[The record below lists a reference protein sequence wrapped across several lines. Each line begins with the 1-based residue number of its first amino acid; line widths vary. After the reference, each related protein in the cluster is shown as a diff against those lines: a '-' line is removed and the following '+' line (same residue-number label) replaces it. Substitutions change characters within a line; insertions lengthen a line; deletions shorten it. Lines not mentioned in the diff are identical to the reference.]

1 MTARWRKVL
10 ADLWSNKTRSL
21 LVALSIAVGVLAVGV
36 VATSY
41 GLVQRDMEADYLPAN
56 AHTARIFVAEPF
68 GEDLVAELAAVR
80 GVDSIEG
87 RSNVKVRVAGSDG
100 ATHEVDIDSI
110 GPLEGIRVDR
120 LAFQEGSRTLGEG
133 EIYLERQ
140 GAAGLGLSVGDTV
153 DVTLAND
160 EVRALRVVGTVHDV
174 NANPFKFTGQTS
186 GYVNAAT
193 MASLGGPA
201 QHAWV
206 TLVNSGSHTDTAEIQ
221 AVADR
226 VAGKIEETGRQV
238 VNINIHNPGVHPAQ
252 PIIDTVLLLMGALG
266 VLALFL
272 SAFLVVN
279 TVMALMGQQVRQI
292 GIMKA
297 LGATTG
303 QIAALYL
310 AVVLAFGL
318 IALAIA
324 VPLAAVVAYVLTRSL
339 VTMMN
344 ATPGPFSIPPASL
357 ALQLVIGLVV
367 PVLGA
372 LVPVLN
378 GARLTVRQ
386 AISSYGLSTPGRRA
400 LLDRVLA
407 SLRVL
412 PRPVLLSLRNTFRRK
427 PRLALTLCTLVLG
440 GATFMALFSV
450 RSSLYTEFDQAY
462 GYARADV
469 NVDLA
474 APMPVERL
482 QEAVQGVP
490 GVTSAESWATRD
502 LNIVTPDG
510 ENSDRVVGVA
520 PPANS
525 RLVDP
530 VITAGRWLRPGDKN
544 AIVVGNHFLALRP
557 DVRVGDTVQVRIDR
571 QDTPFTVVGTFR
583 MAGDPPLPLTYMS
596 YEALSTLQGT
606 AGQANSLRIVAD
618 GHSPARQKEVL
629 EALDAR
635 FKELGIPASLAI
647 GSEAVMQQQSQGDLL
662 ITLLM
667 FMAVLIALVGGL
679 GLMGT
684 MGMNVLERT
693 REIGVMRA
701 IGADNGAVMQLVVVE
716 GLVIG
721 LLSWALSI
729 VVAIPITL
737 ALDNGLGQSLVKLP
751 LVYTTSTV
759 GIAIWLAVVLV
770 LAAVASAMPARRAVR
785 LAVRDVL
792 AYE

>member
-21 LVALSIAVGVLAVGV
+21 LVALSIAVGILAVGV

-56 AHTARIFVAEPF
+56 AHTVRIFVAEPF
-68 GEDLVAELAAVR
+68 GEDLVADLAAVP

-87 RSNVKVRVAGSDG
+87 RSNVKVRVAGPDG
-100 ATHEVDIDSI
+100 AAHEVDIDSI
-110 GPLEGIRVDR
+110 GPLEVIRVDR
-120 LAFQEGSRTLGEG
+120 LAFQQGARTLREG

-140 GAAGLGLSVGDTV
+140 GAAGLSVGVGDTV
-153 DVTLAND
+153 EVVLADD
-160 EVRALRVVGTVHDV
+160 EVRRLRVAGTVHDV
-174 NANPFKFTGQTS
+174 NANPFRFTGQTS
-186 GYVNAAT
+186 GYVDAPT
-193 MASLGGPA
+193 MSALGGSA
-201 QHAWV
+201 RHTWV

-226 VAGKIEETGRQV
+226 VADRIRASGREV

-252 PIIDTVLLLMGALG
+252 PIIDTVLTVMAALG
-266 VLALFL
+266 VLALLL

-303 QIAALYL
+303 QIAGSYL

-318 IALAIA
+318 LALAIA
-324 VPLAAVVAYVLTRSL
+324 VPLAGVVAHLLTRSL

-344 ATPGPFSIPPASL
+344 ATPGPFSIPPGSL
-357 ALQLVIGLVV
+357 GLQLVIGLLV
-367 PVLGA
+367 PVLAA

-378 GARLTVRQ
+378 GARMTVRE
-386 AISSYGLSTPGRRA
+386 AITSHGLDAPGHRG
-400 LLDRVLA
+400 LLERSLA

-427 PRLALTLCTLVLG
+427 ARLTLTLCTLVLG

-450 RSSLYTEFDQAY
+450 RSSLYAEFDQAY

-474 APMPVERL
+474 APMPVDRL
-482 QEAVQGVP
+482 QKAVDGVP
-490 GVTSAESWATRD
+490 GVVSAEAWATRD
-502 LNIVTPDG
+502 LNLVRPDG
-510 ENSDRVVGVA
+510 TDSDRVVVVA
-520 PPANS
+520 PPADS

-530 VITAGRWLRPGDKN
+530 VITAGRWLRPGDRN
-544 AIVVGNHFLALRP
+544 AIVVGNHLLALRP
-557 DVRVGDTVQVRIDR
+557 DLVVGDTVEVRLDR

-583 MAGDPPLPLTYMS
+583 MAGDPPLPITYIS
-596 YEALSTLQGT
+596 LEALSTLQGT
-606 AGQANSLRIVAD
+606 AGQANSLRVVTD
-618 GHSPARQKEVL
+618 GHDPARAQEVL
-629 EALDAR
+629 EALEAR
-635 FKELGIPASLAI
+635 LGGLGIPASLTR
-647 GSEAVMQQQSQGDLL
+647 GSEGLIQQQSQSDLL
-662 ITLLM
+662 IMLLM

-701 IGADNGAVMQLVVVE
+701 IGADNRAVLQLVVVE
-716 GLVIG
+716 GVVIG
-721 LLSWALSI
+721 MLSWALSI
-729 VVAIPITL
+729 LVAIPMTL
-737 ALDNGLGQSLVKLP
+737 ALDNALGQSLVKLP
-751 LVYTTSTV
+751 LVYTTSVV

-770 LAAVASAMPARRAVR
+770 LAAVASALPARRAVR
-785 LAVRDVL
+785 LAVHDVL